1 MKVSSI
7 ALVLVL
13 LGLSWVQMTAPVFA
27 STGAQQPTRHAA
39 LKTSGV
45 TRAHPGKFNFA
56 GVPLTFEKN
65 VGQLDENIQFQAR
78 ANGYSLFL
86 TATGALVAFRVP
98 VPALMMQ
105 SHRPPLHPQENVR
118 WKYESCLVE
127 MQFVAANAN
136 SRVIPGQ

>member
-45 TRAHPGKFNFA
+45 TRAHSGKFNFA
-56 GVPLTFEKN
+56 GVPLTFEN
-65 VGQLDENIQFQAR
+65 
-78 ANGYSLFL
+78 
-86 TATGALVAFRVP
+86 
-98 VPALMMQ
+98 
-105 SHRPPLHPQENVR
+105 
-118 WKYESCLVE
+118 YESCLVE